1 MPARKGLLA
10 PQNTFLDTIA
20 TRFDGTHSNFVL
32 GNAQANGNPIVYC
45 SDGFV
50 DLTGYSRAQIMQ
62 KGCSCHFLYGPD
74 TKDEHKQQIE
84 KSLLSKMELK
94 LEVIFYKKEGAPFW
108 CLFDIVPI
116 KNEKRDVVLFLA
128 SHKDITHTKM
138 LEMNVNEEC
147 DSVFALTAA
156 LLGARFRAGSNAGML
171 GLGGLPGL
179 GGPANGDGGDA
190 EAGEGNN
197 LDVPA
202 GCNMG
207 RRRSRAVL
215 YQLSGHYK
223 PEKGGVKTKLKL
235 GNNFMHSTEAPF
247 PEYKTQSIKK
257 SRLILPHYGVFK
269 GIWDWV
275 ILVATF
281 YVALMVPYNAAFAKA
296 DRQTMVSDVIVEALF
311 IVDILLNFRTTF
323 VSRKGEVVSNSK
335 QIAIN
340 YFRGWFALD
349 LLAALPFDHLY
360 ASDLYDGEESHIHL
374 VKLTRLLRLARL
386 LQKIDRYSQ
395 HTAMILTLLMFS
407 FTLAAH
413 WLACIWYVIA
423 VKEYEWFP
431 ESNIGWLQL
440 LAERKN
446 ASVAILTTAETYST
460 ALYFTFTSLTS
471 VGFGNVSANTTAEK
485 VFTIIM
491 MLIGALMHAV
501 VFGNVTAIIQRM
513 YSRRSLY
520 ESKWRDLK
528 DFVALHNMPKELK
541 QRIEDYFQ
549 TSWSLSHGIDI
560 YETLREFPEELRG
573 DVSMHLHR
581 EILQLPIF
589 EAASQ
594 GCLKLLSLHIKTNFC
609 APGEYLIHKGDA
621 LNYIYYLCN
630 GSMEVIKDDMV
641 VAILGKGDLVGSDIN
656 VHLVA
661 TSNGQMTATTNSAG
675 QDVVV
680 RSSSDIKALTYCD
693 LKCIHMGGLVEVL
706 RLYPEY
712 QQQFAN
718 DIQHDLTFNLREGYE
733 NQESDIG
740 PTFPLPSISED
751 DENRE
756 DGDCAGEQDK
766 ENGNGGGA
774 GGAGAA
780 AGGPMSASPSP
791 HHSISRSPLLGM
803 SSPRHQR
810 LHQRGRSLITL
821 RETNKRQ
828 RPLNM
833 ANSLD
838 RGSFEEVEP
847 LAEEEGSGGG
857 KRPSLERLDSQVSTL
872 HQDVA
877 QLSVEVRNAISALQE
892 MTYSSSAAMN
902 SHGSLKFP
910 PARSIPNISGVAA
923 GQRLGLAAGCDVP
936 LMDGNLAMAASEAA
950 AMQRCL
956 SHPPEVWGRE
966 MQLQPSIA
974 TVTAPSSKAASPA
987 SVEATTKTSRSCQT
1001 DFYRIDFPTFE
1012 RFVLANP
1019 RLVLGLLGIEPAI
1032 KNEIEL
1038 LQQKQTLQISPL
1050 NTIDE
1055 CVSPLAVEPSLSSS
1069 KERLL
1074 GTQAPTAGR
1083 VYPPLDDENSND
1095 FRWTMKHSAS
1105 HQSCCKS
1112 TDALLSTEE
1121 QALVGQEQQ
1130 QLHEQQQQQL
1140 LQQQQQQQQ
1149 QPQRSKRSMRR
1160 SGSGGSNSSLSSSS
1174 SSSNCLV
1181 SQSTGNLTT
1190 TNASVHCSNSTHS
1203 VANTRRASW
1212 KLQHSRSGEYRRLSE
1227 ANAEYSPPAKLP
1239 LAMPMTVA
1247 AAVGY
1252 GQDDEEESVEL
1263 LGPRRGSRSSS
1274 VAMVD
1279 VGSGEP
1285 GNGNGIGIVTA
1296 TNVTTGN
1303 TTSNGKQQRSR
1314 VLLGVNQAQAQTMS
1328 FRFSAGD
1335 ADKLEKGLRGLPS
1348 TRSLRDP
1355 SVK

>member
-20 TRFDGTHSNFVL
+20 TRFDGT
-32 GNAQANGNPIVYC
+32 
-45 SDGFV
+45 
-50 DLTGYSRAQIMQ
+50 R
-62 KGCSCHFLYGPD
+62 CSCHFLYGPD
-74 TKDEHKQQIE
+74 TKEEHKQQIE
-84 KSLLSKMELK
+84 KSLLNKMELK
-94 LEVIFYKKEGAPFW
+94 LEVIFYKKEGSPFW
-108 CLFDIVPI
+108 CLFDLVPI

-179 GGPANGDGGDA
+179 GGPAGADGDA

-446 ASVAILTTAETYST
+446 ATVAILTTAETYST

-718 DIQHDLTFNLREGYE
+718 DIQHDLTYNLREGYE

-740 PTFPLPSISED
+740 PNFPLPSISED

-756 DGDCAGEQDK
+756 EGDNDNEQEKEDK
-766 ENGNGGGA
+766 PVSTG
-774 GGAGAA
+774 
-780 AGGPMSASPSP
+780 ASPL
-791 HHSISRSPLLGM
+791 HSITRSPLLGM
-803 SSPRHQR
+803 NSPRHQR
-810 LHQRGRSLITL
+810 LQQRGRSLITL
-821 RETNKRQ
+821 RETNKRA

-833 ANSLD
+833 ASSLD
-838 RGSFEEVEP
+838 RNSFEEVDST
-847 LAEEEGSGGG
+847 LEEDSAG

-877 QLSVEVRNAISALQE
+877 QLSAEVRNAISALQE
-892 MTYSSSAAMN
+892 MAYSSAALN
-902 SHGSLKFP
+902 LHGSMKFP

-923 GQRLGLAAGCDVP
+923 GRVGLGGETP
-936 LMDGNLAMAASEAA
+936 LLDNQLAMGAAEAA
-950 AMQRCL
+950 VMQRCS

-966 MQLQPSIA
+966 MQLPN
-974 TVTAPSSKAASPA
+974 VNTAPSSKAASPA
-987 SVEATTKTSRSCQT
+987 TVEPSSKTANRSCQT

-1019 RLVLGLLGIEPAI
+1019 RLVLGLLGIEPTI
-1032 KNEIEL
+1032 KNEMDL

-1055 CVSPLAVEPSLSSS
+1055 CVSPLAPEPGLSSS

-1074 GTQAPTAGR
+1074 QASASSAR
-1083 VYPPLDDENSND
+1083 IYPPLDDENSND

-1112 TDALLSTEE
+1112 TDALLTAELT
-1121 QALVGQEQQ
+1121 AAGQELPAEP
-1130 QLHEQQQQQL
+1130 QL
-1140 LQQQQQQQQ
+1140 
-1149 QPQRSKRSMRR
+1149 PPRSKRSMRR
-1160 SGSGGSNSSLSSSS
+1160 NGSGGSNSSLSSSS
-1174 SSSNCLV
+1174 SSSNCHV
-1181 SQSTGNLTT
+1181 SQSTGNLTSTTT
-1190 TNASVHCSNSTHS
+1190 TNAAVHCSNSSHS

-1212 KLQHSRSGEYRRLSE
+1212 KLQQSRSGEYRRLSE
-1227 ANAEYSPPAKLP
+1227 ANAEYSPPAKQP
-1239 LAMPMTVA
+1239 VPMPNYA
-1247 AAVGY
+1247 ANY
-1252 GQDDEEESVEL
+1252 EEESVEL
-1263 LGPRRGSRSSS
+1263 LGPRRGSSTD
-1274 VAMVD
+1274 A
-1279 VGSGEP
+1279 
-1285 GNGNGIGIVTA
+1285 A
-1296 TNVTTGN
+1296 
-1303 TTSNGKQQRSR
+1303 KQTRSR
-1314 VLLGVNQAQAQTMS
+1314 ILLGVNSGSGSAQNMS

-1355 SVK
+1355 SAK

>member
-74 TKDEHKQQIE
+74 TKEEHKQQIE
-84 KSLLSKMELK
+84 KSLSSKMELK

-179 GGPANGDGGDA
+179 GGPASSDGDA

-431 ESNIGWLQL
+431 ESNIVFFTGWLQL

-718 DIQHDLTFNLREGYE
+718 DIQHDLTCNLREGYE
-733 NQESDIG
+733 NQDSDIG
-740 PTFPLPSISED
+740 PSFPLPSISED

-756 DGDCAGEQDK
+756 EAEEARKGEK
-766 ENGNGGGA
+766 ENGGA
-774 GGAGAA
+774 APPAGA
-780 AGGPMSASPSP
+780 SPLHNLSNSP
-791 HHSISRSPLLGM
+791 LHATRSPLLG
-803 SSPRHQR
+803 SLGSPRNQR

-821 RETNKRQ
+821 RETNKRH
-828 RPLNM
+828 RTLN
-833 ANSLD
+833 AACSLD
-838 RGSFEEVEP
+838 RGSFEEADP
-847 LAEEEGSGGG
+847 LEEEQQSAG

-877 QLSVEVRNAISALQE
+877 QLSAEVRNAISALQE
-892 MTYSSSAAMN
+892 MTFTSNAMT
-902 SHGSLKFP
+902 SHSSLKFP

-923 GQRLGLAAGCDVP
+923 TRSGDAVDHGLMGGVLGAAE
-936 LMDGNLAMAASEAA
+936 MA
-950 AMQRCL
+950 AMQRSS
-956 SHPPEVWGRE
+956 SHPPEVWGRDV
-966 MQLQPSIA
+966 QLPTSN
-974 TVTAPSSKAASPA
+974 TGSSKAPSP
-987 SVEATTKTSRSCQT
+987 VEPKKIMTSRSSQT

-1032 KNEIEL
+1032 KNEMDL

-1055 CVSPLAVEPSLSSS
+1055 CVSPADPNLASS
-1069 KERLL
+1069 KERLI
-1074 GTQAPTAGR
+1074 TTSAVPTPGR
-1083 VYPPLDDENSND
+1083 IYPPLDDENSND

-1105 HQSCCKS
+1105 HHSCCKS
-1112 TDALLSTEE
+1112 TDALLSPEE
-1121 QALVGQEQQ
+1121 QPQVSLLPAQEGTPPPT
-1130 QLHEQQQQQL
+1130 
-1140 LQQQQQQQQ
+1140 
-1149 QPQRSKRSMRR
+1149 QPVQEVRSSTKRNLRKST
-1160 SGSGGSNSSLSSSS
+1160 SGSNSSLSSTS
-1174 SSSNCLV
+1174 SSSNSCLV

-1190 TNASVHCSNSTHS
+1190 TNASVHCSNSSQS
-1203 VANTRRASW
+1203 VASVATTRRASW

-1227 ANAEYSPPAKLP
+1227 ATAEYSPPAKTPLP
-1239 LAMPMTVA
+1239 VA
-1247 AAVGY
+1247 GVSY
-1252 GQDDEEESVEL
+1252 DEEESVEL
-1263 LGPRRGSRSSS
+1263 LGPRRNSR
-1274 VAMVD
+1274 
-1279 VGSGEP
+1279 P
-1285 GNGNGIGIVTA
+1285 I
-1296 TNVTTGN
+1296 
-1303 TTSNGKQQRSR
+1303 
-1314 VLLGVNQAQAQTMS
+1314 LLGVNQNQGQGQAMN

-1355 SVK
+1355 SGK

>member
-1 MPARKGLLA
+1 MEPRRRAHNAMALPRPKPRFKRRTGPTIPMPARKGLLA

-74 TKDEHKQQIE
+74 TKEEHKQQIE
-84 KSLLSKMELK
+84 KSLSNKMELK

-179 GGPANGDGGDA
+179 GGPASSDGDA

-718 DIQHDLTFNLREGYE
+718 DIQHDLTCNLREGYE
-733 NQESDIG
+733 NQDSDIG
-740 PTFPLPSISED
+740 PSFPLPSISED

-756 DGDCAGEQDK
+756 EAEEAGKGEK
-766 ENGNGGGA
+766 ENGGPA
-774 GGAGAA
+774 PPAGA
-780 AGGPMSASPSP
+780 SPLHNLSNSP
-791 HHSISRSPLLGM
+791 LHATRSPLLG
-803 SSPRHQR
+803 SLGSPRNQR

-821 RETNKRQ
+821 RETNKRH
-828 RPLNM
+828 RTLN
-833 ANSLD
+833 AACSLD
-838 RGSFEEVEP
+838 RGSFEEADP
-847 LAEEEGSGGG
+847 LEEEQQSAG

-877 QLSVEVRNAISALQE
+877 QLSAEVRNAISALQE
-892 MTYSSSAAMN
+892 MTFTSNAMT
-902 SHGSLKFP
+902 SHSSLKFP

-923 GQRLGLAAGCDVP
+923 TRSGDAVDHGLMGGVLGAAE
-936 LMDGNLAMAASEAA
+936 MA
-950 AMQRCL
+950 AMQRSS
-956 SHPPEVWGRE
+956 SHPPEVWGRDV
-966 MQLQPSIA
+966 QLPTSN
-974 TVTAPSSKAASPA
+974 TGSSKAPSP
-987 SVEATTKTSRSCQT
+987 VEPKKIMTSRSSQT

-1032 KNEIEL
+1032 KNEMDL

-1055 CVSPLAVEPSLSSS
+1055 CVSPADPNLASS
-1069 KERLL
+1069 KERLI
-1074 GTQAPTAGR
+1074 TSSAVPTPGR
-1083 VYPPLDDENSND
+1083 IYPPLDDENSND

-1105 HQSCCKS
+1105 HHSCCKS
-1112 TDALLSTEE
+1112 TDALLSPEE
-1121 QALVGQEQQ
+1121 QPQVSLLPAQEGTPPPS
-1130 QLHEQQQQQL
+1130 
-1140 LQQQQQQQQ
+1140 
-1149 QPQRSKRSMRR
+1149 QPVQEVRSTSKRSIRK
-1160 SGSGGSNSSLSSSS
+1160 STSGSNSSLSSTS
-1174 SSSNCLV
+1174 SSSNSCLV

-1190 TNASVHCSNSTHS
+1190 TNASVHCSNSSQS
-1203 VANTRRASW
+1203 VASVATTRRASW

-1227 ANAEYSPPAKLP
+1227 ATAEYSPPAKTPLP
-1239 LAMPMTVA
+1239 VA
-1247 AAVGY
+1247 GVSY
-1252 GQDDEEESVEL
+1252 DEEESVEL
-1263 LGPRRGSRSSS
+1263 LGPRRNSR
-1274 VAMVD
+1274 
-1279 VGSGEP
+1279 P
-1285 GNGNGIGIVTA
+1285 I
-1296 TNVTTGN
+1296 
-1303 TTSNGKQQRSR
+1303 
-1314 VLLGVNQAQAQTMS
+1314 LLGVNQNQGQGQAMN

-1355 SVK
+1355 SGK

>member
-1 MPARKGLLA
+1 MEPRRRAHNAMALPRPKPRFKRRTGPTIPMPARKGLLA

-74 TKDEHKQQIE
+74 TKEEHKQQIE
-84 KSLLSKMELK
+84 KSLSSKMELK

-147 DSVFALTAA
+147 DSAA

-179 GGPANGDGGDA
+179 GGPASSDGDA

-431 ESNIGWLQL
+431 ESNIVFFTGWLQL

-718 DIQHDLTFNLREGYE
+718 DIQHDLTCNLREGYE
-733 NQESDIG
+733 NQDSDIG
-740 PTFPLPSISED
+740 PSFPLPSISED

-756 DGDCAGEQDK
+756 EAEEARKGEK
-766 ENGNGGGA
+766 ENGGA
-774 GGAGAA
+774 APPAGA
-780 AGGPMSASPSP
+780 SPLHNLSNSP
-791 HHSISRSPLLGM
+791 LHATRSPLLG
-803 SSPRHQR
+803 SLGSPRNQR

-821 RETNKRQ
+821 RETNKRH
-828 RPLNM
+828 RTLN
-833 ANSLD
+833 AACSLD
-838 RGSFEEVEP
+838 RGSFEEADP
-847 LAEEEGSGGG
+847 LEEEQQSAG

-877 QLSVEVRNAISALQE
+877 QLSAEVRNAISALQE
-892 MTYSSSAAMN
+892 MTFTSNAMT
-902 SHGSLKFP
+902 SHSSLKFP

-923 GQRLGLAAGCDVP
+923 TRSGDAVDHGLMGGVLGAAE
-936 LMDGNLAMAASEAA
+936 MA
-950 AMQRCL
+950 AMQRSS
-956 SHPPEVWGRE
+956 SHPPEVWGRDV
-966 MQLQPSIA
+966 QLPTSN
-974 TVTAPSSKAASPA
+974 TGSSKAPSP
-987 SVEATTKTSRSCQT
+987 VEPKKIMTSRSSQT

-1032 KNEIEL
+1032 KNEMDL

-1055 CVSPLAVEPSLSSS
+1055 CVSPADPNLASS
-1069 KERLL
+1069 KERLI
-1074 GTQAPTAGR
+1074 TTSAVPTPGR
-1083 VYPPLDDENSND
+1083 IYPPLDDENSND

-1105 HQSCCKS
+1105 HHSCCKS
-1112 TDALLSTEE
+1112 TDALLSPEE
-1121 QALVGQEQQ
+1121 QPQVSLLPAQEGTPPPT
-1130 QLHEQQQQQL
+1130 
-1140 LQQQQQQQQ
+1140 
-1149 QPQRSKRSMRR
+1149 QPVQEVRSSTKRNLRKST
-1160 SGSGGSNSSLSSSS
+1160 SGSNSSLSSTS
-1174 SSSNCLV
+1174 SSSNSCLV

-1190 TNASVHCSNSTHS
+1190 TNASVHCSNSSQS
-1203 VANTRRASW
+1203 VASVATTRRASW

-1227 ANAEYSPPAKLP
+1227 ATAEYSPPAKTPLP
-1239 LAMPMTVA
+1239 VA
-1247 AAVGY
+1247 GVSY
-1252 GQDDEEESVEL
+1252 DEEESVEL
-1263 LGPRRGSRSSS
+1263 LGPRRNSR
-1274 VAMVD
+1274 
-1279 VGSGEP
+1279 P
-1285 GNGNGIGIVTA
+1285 I
-1296 TNVTTGN
+1296 
-1303 TTSNGKQQRSR
+1303 
-1314 VLLGVNQAQAQTMS
+1314 LLGVNQNQGQGQAMN

-1355 SVK
+1355 SGK

>member
-1 MPARKGLLA
+1 
-10 PQNTFLDTIA
+10 
-20 TRFDGTHSNFVL
+20 
-32 GNAQANGNPIVYC
+32 
-45 SDGFV
+45 
-50 DLTGYSRAQIMQ
+50 
-62 KGCSCHFLYGPD
+62 
-74 TKDEHKQQIE
+74 
-84 KSLLSKMELK
+84 
-94 LEVIFYKKEGAPFW
+94 
-108 CLFDIVPI
+108 
-116 KNEKRDVVLFLA
+116 
-128 SHKDITHTKM
+128 
-138 LEMNVNEEC
+138 
-147 DSVFALTAA
+147 
-156 LLGARFRAGSNAGML
+156 ML

-179 GGPANGDGGDA
+179 GGPADSDGDV

-235 GNNFMHSTEAPF
+235 GNNFMHSSEAPF

-269 GIWDWV
+269 GFWDWV
-275 ILVATF
+275 ILLATF
-281 YVALMVPYNAAFAKA
+281 YVALMVPYNAAFAKT

-431 ESNIGWLQL
+431 ESNVVFFTGWLQL

-446 ASVAILTTAETYST
+446 ATVAILTTAETYST

-471 VGFGNVSANTTAEK
+471 VGFGNVSANTTCEK

-718 DIQHDLTFNLREGYE
+718 DIQHDLTYNLREGYE
-733 NQESDIG
+733 NQDSDIG
-740 PTFPLPSISED
+740 PSFPLPSISED

-756 DGDCAGEQDK
+756 EGEVGPADK
-766 ENGNGGGA
+766 ENDAGPGGGA
-774 GGAGAA
+774 GGAT
-780 AGGPMSASPSP
+780 PSPLHSVSTASPL
-791 HHSISRSPLLGM
+791 HATRSPLLGM
-803 SSPRHQR
+803 SSPRNQR

-828 RPLNM
+828 RNLN
-833 ANSLD
+833 AACSLD
-838 RGSFEEVEP
+838 RGSFEEPDTEG
-847 LAEEEGSGGG
+847 EESGVA

-877 QLSVEVRNAISALQE
+877 QLSVEVRNAITALQE
-892 MTYSSSAAMN
+892 MAFTSTAMN
-902 SHGSLKFP
+902 SHSSLKFP
-910 PARSIPNISGVAA
+910 PARSIPNISA
-923 GQRLGLAAGCDVP
+923 GAGNRSGLGLNDPAGLDLKGGHLSNGAPEVAP
-936 LMDGNLAMAASEAA
+936 IYRSS
-950 AMQRCL
+950 
-956 SHPPEVWGRE
+956 SHPPEVWGRDV
-966 MQLQPSIA
+966 QLPGSNA
-974 TVTAPSSKAASPA
+974 ASSKSEKASPETPA
-987 SVEATTKTSRSCQT
+987 AAGEHNRTTANRSSQT

-1032 KNEIEL
+1032 KTEMEL

-1055 CVSPLAVEPSLSSS
+1055 CISPADPTLGSS

-1074 GTQAPTAGR
+1074 GPTGGSSTGR
-1083 VYPPLDDENSND
+1083 IYPPLDDENSND

-1105 HQSCCKS
+1105 HHSCCKS
-1112 TDALLSTEE
+1112 TDSLLTPEE
-1121 QALVGQEQQ
+1121 QMAA
-1130 QLHEQQQQQL
+1130 
-1140 LQQQQQQQQ
+1140 Q
-1149 QPQRSKRSMRR
+1149 QPPVEGPPLSQERSKRVRR
-1160 SGSGGSNSSLSSSS
+1160 SASGSNSSISSSS
-1174 SSSNCLV
+1174 SSSNSCVV

-1190 TNASVHCSNSTHS
+1190 SASVHCSSSSQS
-1203 VANTRRASW
+1203 VASVATTRRASW

-1227 ANAEYSPPAKLP
+1227 ATAEYSPPAKTP
-1239 LAMPMTVA
+1239 NPIPIPVSA
-1247 AAVGY
+1247 AAAAIAGY
-1252 GQDDEEESVEL
+1252 GRDEEESVEL
-1263 LGPRRGSRSSS
+1263 LGPRRGSR
-1274 VAMVD
+1274 
-1279 VGSGEP
+1279 P
-1285 GNGNGIGIVTA
+1285 I
-1296 TNVTTGN
+1296 
-1303 TTSNGKQQRSR
+1303 
-1314 VLLGVNQAQAQTMS
+1314 LLGVSQGQGQGQAVN

-1348 TRSLRDP
+1348 TRSLRD
-1355 SVK
+1355 SSGK

>member
-1 MPARKGLLA
+1 MEPRRRAHNAMALPRPKPRFKRRTGPTIPMPARKGLLA

-74 TKDEHKQQIE
+74 TKEEHKQQIE
-84 KSLLSKMELK
+84 KSLSSKMELK

-147 DSVFALTAA
+147 DSAA

-179 GGPANGDGGDA
+179 GGPASSDGDT

-431 ESNIGWLQL
+431 ESNIVFFTGWLQL

-718 DIQHDLTFNLREGYE
+718 DIQHDLTCNLREGYE
-733 NQESDIG
+733 NQDSDIG
-740 PTFPLPSISED
+740 PSFPLPSISED

-756 DGDCAGEQDK
+756 EAEEAGKGEK
-766 ENGNGGGA
+766 ENGGTA
-774 GGAGAA
+774 PPAGA
-780 AGGPMSASPSP
+780 SPLHNLSNSP
-791 HHSISRSPLLGM
+791 LHATRSPLLG
-803 SSPRHQR
+803 SLGSPRNQR

-821 RETNKRQ
+821 RETNKRH
-828 RPLNM
+828 RTLN
-833 ANSLD
+833 AACSLD
-838 RGSFEEVEP
+838 RGSFEEADP
-847 LAEEEGSGGG
+847 LEEEQQSAG

-877 QLSVEVRNAISALQE
+877 QLSAEVRNAISALQE
-892 MTYSSSAAMN
+892 MTFTSNAMT
-902 SHGSLKFP
+902 SHSSLKFP

-923 GQRLGLAAGCDVP
+923 TRSGDAVDHGLMGGVLGTAE
-936 LMDGNLAMAASEAA
+936 MA
-950 AMQRCL
+950 AMQRSS
-956 SHPPEVWGRE
+956 SHPPEVWGRDV
-966 MQLQPSIA
+966 QLPTSN
-974 TVTAPSSKAASPA
+974 TGSSKAPSP
-987 SVEATTKTSRSCQT
+987 VEPKKIMTSRSSQT

-1032 KNEIEL
+1032 KNEMDL

-1055 CVSPLAVEPSLSSS
+1055 CVSPADPNLASS
-1069 KERLL
+1069 KERLI
-1074 GTQAPTAGR
+1074 TSSAVPTPGR
-1083 VYPPLDDENSND
+1083 IYPPLDDENSND

-1105 HQSCCKS
+1105 HHSCCKS
-1112 TDALLSTEE
+1112 TDALLSPEE
-1121 QALVGQEQQ
+1121 QPQVSLLPAQEGTPPPS
-1130 QLHEQQQQQL
+1130 
-1140 LQQQQQQQQ
+1140 
-1149 QPQRSKRSMRR
+1149 QPVQEVRSSSKRSIRK
-1160 SGSGGSNSSLSSSS
+1160 STSGSNSSLSNTS
-1174 SSSNCLV
+1174 SSSNSCLV

-1190 TNASVHCSNSTHS
+1190 TNASVHCSNSSQS
-1203 VANTRRASW
+1203 VASVATTRRASW

-1227 ANAEYSPPAKLP
+1227 ATAEYSPPAKTPLP
-1239 LAMPMTVA
+1239 VA
-1247 AAVGY
+1247 GVSY
-1252 GQDDEEESVEL
+1252 DEEESVEL
-1263 LGPRRGSRSSS
+1263 LGPRRNSR
-1274 VAMVD
+1274 
-1279 VGSGEP
+1279 P
-1285 GNGNGIGIVTA
+1285 I
-1296 TNVTTGN
+1296 
-1303 TTSNGKQQRSR
+1303 
-1314 VLLGVNQAQAQTMS
+1314 LLGVNQNQGQGQAMN

-1355 SVK
+1355 SGK

>member
-84 KSLLSKMELK
+84 KSLLNKMELK

-147 DSVFALTAA
+147 DSAA

-171 GLGGLPGL
+171 GLGSLPGL
-179 GGPANGDGGDA
+179 GGPPSGDGGDA

-235 GNNFMHSTEAPF
+235 GNNFMHATEAPF

-269 GIWDWV
+269 GIWDWI
-275 ILVATF
+275 ILIATF

-431 ESNIGWLQL
+431 DSNIVLFTGWLQL

-446 ASVAILTTAETYST
+446 ATVAILTTAETYST

-756 DGDCAGEQDK
+756 DGECSGEADK
-766 ENGNGGGA
+766 ENGTGGGGGA
-774 GGAGAA
+774 GGAG
-780 AGGPMSASPSP
+780 GPLSASPSP
-791 HHSISRSPLLGM
+791 HHSITRSPLLGM
-803 SSPRHQR
+803 NSPRHQR

-833 ANSLD
+833 ASSLD
-838 RGSFEEVEP
+838 RGSFEEAEP
-847 LAEEEGSGGG
+847 LAEEEAGG

-892 MTYSSSAAMN
+892 MTFSSAAMN

-923 GQRLGLAAGCDVP
+923 GRAGLGLGLGLGLAADEIP
-936 LMDGNLAMAASEAA
+936 LMGGNLAMGATEASS
-950 AMQRCL
+950 MQRSS

-966 MQLQPSIA
+966 MQLPAPVI
-974 TVTAPSSKAASPA
+974 TAPSSKAATP
-987 SVEATTKTSRSCQT
+987 EATTKTSRSCQT

-1032 KNEIEL
+1032 KTEIEL

-1055 CVSPLAVEPSLSSS
+1055 CVSPLAMEPTLSSS

-1074 GTQAPTAGR
+1074 GPQQTEMSGR

-1095 FRWTMKHSAS
+1095 FRWTTKHSVS

-1112 TDALLSTEE
+1112 SEAAPL
-1121 QALVGQEQQ
+1121 GQEM
-1130 QLHEQQQQQL
+1130 LHEQ

-1149 QPQRSKRSMRR
+1149 QQQRSKRSVRR
-1160 SGSGGSNSSLSSSS
+1160 SGSGGSGGSNSSLSSSS

-1190 TNASVHCSNSTHS
+1190 TNVSVHCSNSTHS

-1239 LAMPMTVA
+1239 LPQTVA
-1247 AAVGY
+1247 AASSY
-1252 GQDDEEESVEL
+1252 AEDESVEL
-1263 LGPRRGSRSSS
+1263 LGSRRGS
-1274 VAMVD
+1274 
-1279 VGSGEP
+1279 
-1285 GNGNGIGIVTA
+1285 
-1296 TNVTTGN
+1296 
-1303 TTSNGKQQRSR
+1303 RSR
-1314 VLLGVNQAQAQTMS
+1314 VLLGVNQAHGPGPGPGPGPGQTMS

-1348 TRSLRDP
+1348 TRSLRD
-1355 SVK
+1355 SSLK

>member
-74 TKDEHKQQIE
+74 TKEEHKQQIE
-84 KSLLSKMELK
+84 KSLSNKMELK

-147 DSVFALTAA
+147 DSAA

-179 GGPANGDGGDA
+179 GGPAASDGDA

-296 DRQTMVSDVIVEALF
+296 DRQTKVSDVIVEALF

-340 YFRGWFALD
+340 YLRGWFALD

-431 ESNIGWLQL
+431 ESNIVFFTGWLQL

-718 DIQHDLTFNLREGYE
+718 DIQHDLTCNLREGYE
-733 NQESDIG
+733 NQDSDIG
-740 PTFPLPSISED
+740 PSFPLPSISED

-756 DGDCAGEQDK
+756 EAEESGKGEK
-766 ENGNGGGA
+766 ENG
-774 GGAGAA
+774 
-780 AGGPMSASPSP
+780 GGPPSGASPLHNLSNSP
-791 HHSISRSPLLGM
+791 LHAARSPLLGM
-803 SSPRHQR
+803 GSPRNQR

-821 RETNKRQ
+821 RETNKRH
-828 RPLNM
+828 RTLN
-833 ANSLD
+833 AACSLD
-838 RGSFEEVEP
+838 RGSFEEPEP
-847 LAEEEGSGGG
+847 LEEEQLSGG

-877 QLSVEVRNAISALQE
+877 QLSAEVRNAISALQE
-892 MTYSSSAAMN
+892 MTFTSNAMA
-902 SHGSLKFP
+902 SHSSLKFP

-923 GQRLGLAAGCDVP
+923 TRSGVAVEHGLMGGVLAAAE
-936 LMDGNLAMAASEAA
+936 LAAI
-950 AMQRCL
+950 QRSS
-956 SHPPEVWGRE
+956 SHPPEVWGRDV
-966 MQLQPSIA
+966 QLPTSN
-974 TVTAPSSKAASPA
+974 TASSKAPSP
-987 SVEATTKTSRSCQT
+987 VEPKKCMTSRSSQT

-1032 KNEIEL
+1032 KNEMDL

-1055 CVSPLAVEPSLSSS
+1055 CVSPSDPNLASS
-1069 KERLL
+1069 KEKLIPSS
-1074 GTQAPTAGR
+1074 AVPTPGR
-1083 VYPPLDDENSND
+1083 IYPPLDDENSND

-1105 HQSCCKS
+1105 HHSCCKS
-1112 TDALLSTEE
+1112 TDALLSPEE
-1121 QALVGQEQQ
+1121 QPQVSILPVEATPGPPVQEV
-1130 QLHEQQQQQL
+1130 
-1140 LQQQQQQQQ
+1140 
-1149 QPQRSKRSMRR
+1149 RSTKKSIRKST
-1160 SGSGGSNSSLSSSS
+1160 SGSNSSLSSSS
-1174 SSSNCLV
+1174 SSSNSCLV

-1190 TNASVHCSNSTHS
+1190 TNASVHCSNSSQS
-1203 VANTRRASW
+1203 VASVATTRRASW

-1227 ANAEYSPPAKLP
+1227 ATAEYSPPAKTPLP
-1239 LAMPMTVA
+1239 VA
-1247 AAVGY
+1247 GVSY
-1252 GQDDEEESVEL
+1252 GGDEEESVEL
-1263 LGPRRGSRSSS
+1263 LGPRRNSR
-1274 VAMVD
+1274 
-1279 VGSGEP
+1279 P
-1285 GNGNGIGIVTA
+1285 I
-1296 TNVTTGN
+1296 
-1303 TTSNGKQQRSR
+1303 
-1314 VLLGVNQAQAQTMS
+1314 LLGVSQNQGQGQAMN

-1355 SVK
+1355 SSK

>member
-74 TKDEHKQQIE
+74 TKEEHKQQIE
-84 KSLLSKMELK
+84 KSLSNKMELK

-179 GGPANGDGGDA
+179 GGPAASDGDA

-296 DRQTMVSDVIVEALF
+296 DRQTKVSDVIVEALF

-340 YFRGWFALD
+340 YLRGWFALD

-718 DIQHDLTFNLREGYE
+718 DIQHDLTCNLREGYE
-733 NQESDIG
+733 NQDSDIG
-740 PTFPLPSISED
+740 PSFPLPSISED

-756 DGDCAGEQDK
+756 EAEESGKGEK
-766 ENGNGGGA
+766 ENG
-774 GGAGAA
+774 
-780 AGGPMSASPSP
+780 GGPPSGASPLHNLSNSP
-791 HHSISRSPLLGM
+791 LHAARSPLLGM
-803 SSPRHQR
+803 GSPRNQR

-821 RETNKRQ
+821 RETNKRH
-828 RPLNM
+828 RTLN
-833 ANSLD
+833 AACSLD
-838 RGSFEEVEP
+838 RGSFEEPEP
-847 LAEEEGSGGG
+847 LEEEQLSGG

-877 QLSVEVRNAISALQE
+877 QLSAEVRNAISALQE
-892 MTYSSSAAMN
+892 MTFTSNAMA
-902 SHGSLKFP
+902 SHSSLKFP

-923 GQRLGLAAGCDVP
+923 TRSGVAVEHGLMGGVLAAAE
-936 LMDGNLAMAASEAA
+936 LAAI
-950 AMQRCL
+950 QRSS
-956 SHPPEVWGRE
+956 SHPPEVWGRDV
-966 MQLQPSIA
+966 QLPTSN
-974 TVTAPSSKAASPA
+974 TASSKAPSP
-987 SVEATTKTSRSCQT
+987 VEPKKCMTSRSSQT

-1032 KNEIEL
+1032 KNEMDL

-1055 CVSPLAVEPSLSSS
+1055 CVSPSDPNLASS
-1069 KERLL
+1069 KEKLIPSS
-1074 GTQAPTAGR
+1074 AVPTPGR
-1083 VYPPLDDENSND
+1083 IYPPLDDENSND

-1105 HQSCCKS
+1105 HHSCCKS
-1112 TDALLSTEE
+1112 TDALLSPEE
-1121 QALVGQEQQ
+1121 QPQVSILPVEATPGPPVQEV
-1130 QLHEQQQQQL
+1130 
-1140 LQQQQQQQQ
+1140 
-1149 QPQRSKRSMRR
+1149 RSTKKSIRKST
-1160 SGSGGSNSSLSSSS
+1160 SGSNSSLSSSS
-1174 SSSNCLV
+1174 SSSNSCLV

-1190 TNASVHCSNSTHS
+1190 TNASVHCSNSSQS
-1203 VANTRRASW
+1203 VASVATTRRASW

-1227 ANAEYSPPAKLP
+1227 ATAEYSPPAKTPLP
-1239 LAMPMTVA
+1239 VA
-1247 AAVGY
+1247 GVSY
-1252 GQDDEEESVEL
+1252 GGDEEESVEL
-1263 LGPRRGSRSSS
+1263 LGPRRNSR
-1274 VAMVD
+1274 
-1279 VGSGEP
+1279 P
-1285 GNGNGIGIVTA
+1285 I
-1296 TNVTTGN
+1296 
-1303 TTSNGKQQRSR
+1303 
-1314 VLLGVNQAQAQTMS
+1314 LLGVSQNQGQGQAMN

-1355 SVK
+1355 SSK

>member
-74 TKDEHKQQIE
+74 TKEEHKQQIE
-84 KSLLSKMELK
+84 KSLSNKMELK

-156 LLGARFRAGSNAGML
+156 LLGARSRAGSNAGML

-179 GGPANGDGGDA
+179 GGPAASDGDA

-296 DRQTMVSDVIVEALF
+296 DRQTKVSDVIVEALF

-340 YFRGWFALD
+340 YLRGWFALD

-431 ESNIGWLQL
+431 ESNIVFFTGWLQL

-718 DIQHDLTFNLREGYE
+718 DIQHDLTCNLREGYE
-733 NQESDIG
+733 NQDSDIG
-740 PTFPLPSISED
+740 PSFPLPSISED

-756 DGDCAGEQDK
+756 EAEEGGKGEK
-766 ENGNGGGA
+766 ENG
-774 GGAGAA
+774 
-780 AGGPMSASPSP
+780 GGPPSGASPLHNLSNSP
-791 HHSISRSPLLGM
+791 LHPARSPLLGM
-803 SSPRHQR
+803 GSPRNQR

-821 RETNKRQ
+821 RETNKRH
-828 RPLNM
+828 RTLN
-833 ANSLD
+833 AACSLD
-838 RGSFEEVEP
+838 RGSFEEPEP
-847 LAEEEGSGGG
+847 PEEEQQSGG

-877 QLSVEVRNAISALQE
+877 QLSAEVRNAISALQE
-892 MTYSSSAAMN
+892 MTFTSNAMA
-902 SHGSLKFP
+902 SHSSLKFP

-923 GQRLGLAAGCDVP
+923 TRSGVAVEHGLMGGVLAAAE
-936 LMDGNLAMAASEAA
+936 LA
-950 AMQRCL
+950 AMQRSS
-956 SHPPEVWGRE
+956 SHPPEVWGRDV
-966 MQLQPSIA
+966 QLPTSN
-974 TVTAPSSKAASPA
+974 TASSKTPSP
-987 SVEATTKTSRSCQT
+987 VEPKKSTTSRSSQT

-1032 KNEIEL
+1032 KNEMDL

-1055 CVSPLAVEPSLSSS
+1055 CVTPSDPNLASS
-1069 KERLL
+1069 KEKLI
-1074 GTQAPTAGR
+1074 TTSTVQTPGR
-1083 VYPPLDDENSND
+1083 IYPPLDDENSND

-1105 HQSCCKS
+1105 HHSCCKS
-1112 TDALLSTEE
+1112 TDALLSPED
-1121 QALVGQEQQ
+1121 
-1130 QLHEQQQQQL
+1130 
-1140 LQQQQQQQQ
+1140 
-1149 QPQRSKRSMRR
+1149 QPQVSILPVEATPAPPVQEMRSTKRSIRK
-1160 SGSGGSNSSLSSSS
+1160 STSGSNSSLSSSS
-1174 SSSNCLV
+1174 SSSNSCLV

-1190 TNASVHCSNSTHS
+1190 TNASVHCSNSCQS
-1203 VANTRRASW
+1203 VASVATTRRASW

-1227 ANAEYSPPAKLP
+1227 ATAEYSPPAKTPLP
-1239 LAMPMTVA
+1239 VA
-1247 AAVGY
+1247 GVSY
-1252 GQDDEEESVEL
+1252 GGDEEESVEL
-1263 LGPRRGSRSSS
+1263 LGPRRNSR
-1274 VAMVD
+1274 
-1279 VGSGEP
+1279 P
-1285 GNGNGIGIVTA
+1285 I
-1296 TNVTTGN
+1296 
-1303 TTSNGKQQRSR
+1303 
-1314 VLLGVNQAQAQTMS
+1314 LLGVSQNQGQGQAMN

-1355 SVK
+1355 SSK

>member
-179 GGPANGDGGDA
+179 GGPASGDGGDA
-190 EAGEGNN
+190 EGGEGNN

-756 DGDCAGEQDK
+756 DGECAGEQDK
-766 ENGNGGGA
+766 ENGTGGGA
-774 GGAGAA
+774 GGAGVA
-780 AGGPMSASPSP
+780 ASPSP

-810 LHQRGRSLITL
+810 LQQRGRSLITL

-847 LAEEEGSGGG
+847 LTEEEGG

-892 MTYSSSAAMN
+892 MTYTSSAAMN

-923 GQRLGLAAGCDVP
+923 GRTGLGLGLAAGCDVP

-966 MQLQPSIA
+966 MQLPP
-974 TVTAPSSKAASPA
+974 TTAPPSKAASPA
-987 SVEATTKTSRSCQT
+987 SASVEAATKTQSRSCQT

-1055 CVSPLAVEPSLSSS
+1055 CVSPLTVEPSLSSS

-1074 GTQAPTAGR
+1074 GTQAPMAGR

-1112 TDALLSTEE
+1112 TDALLSSDE
-1121 QALVGQEQQ
+1121 QPIVGQEQQ
-1130 QLHEQQQQQL
+1130 QQL
-1140 LQQQQQQQQ
+1140 PEQQQQQQ
-1149 QPQRSKRSMRR
+1149 QPQLPQRSKRSVRR

-1239 LAMPMTVA
+1239 MAMAMPMAVA
-1247 AAVGY
+1247 AASY

-1274 VAMVD
+1274 
-1279 VGSGEP
+1279 
-1285 GNGNGIGIVTA
+1285 
-1296 TNVTTGN
+1296 
-1303 TTSNGKQQRSR
+1303 RSR

>member
-74 TKDEHKQQIE
+74 TKEEHKQQIE
-84 KSLLSKMELK
+84 KSLSNKMELK

-147 DSVFALTAA
+147 DSAA

-179 GGPANGDGGDA
+179 GGPPPGDGSDA
-190 EAGEGNN
+190 DIGEGNN

-407 FTLAAH
+407 FTVAAH

-718 DIQHDLTFNLREGYE
+718 DIQHDLTCNLREGYE
-733 NQESDIG
+733 NQDSDIG
-740 PTFPLPSISED
+740 PSFPLPSISED

-756 DGDCAGEQDK
+756 EAEAAEQDK
-766 ENGNGGGA
+766 DHNGV
-774 GGAGAA
+774 GAGAG
-780 AGGPMSASPSP
+780 AGPGIAGVNPLSASPSP
-791 HHSISRSPLLGM
+791 QHHSITRSPLLGM
-803 SSPRHQR
+803 NSPRHQR
-810 LHQRGRSLITL
+810 LHQRGSSLITL
-821 RETNKRQ
+821 RDRNKRQ

-833 ANSLD
+833 ASSLD
-838 RGSFEEVEP
+838 RNSFEEVDSSV
-847 LAEEEGSGGG
+847 EEEAGG

-892 MTYSSSAAMN
+892 MTFSSGAMN

-923 GQRLGLAAGCDVP
+923 ARAGLGLGSGDTQLMGGIISLGGGGAEASAG
-936 LMDGNLAMAASEAA
+936 
-950 AMQRCL
+950 MQRSS

-966 MQLQPSIA
+966 MQLPARGSA
-974 TVTAPSSKAASPA
+974 CSSKAASPA
-987 SVEATTKTSRSCQT
+987 SVEAPTKTSRSSQT

-1032 KNEIEL
+1032 KSEIEL

-1055 CVSPLAVEPSLSSS
+1055 CASPLTTEANLNSS

-1074 GTQAPTAGR
+1074 GNQTPAAGR

-1105 HQSCCKS
+1105 HQSCCRS
-1112 TDALLSTEE
+1112 TDALLTPEE
-1121 QALVGQEQQ
+1121 QPSAPQEQPLEQQVQ
-1130 QLHEQQQQQL
+1130 QLQQ
-1140 LQQQQQQQQ
+1140 LQQQQQQHQQ
-1149 QPQRSKRSMRR
+1149 QRIKRSIRR

-1174 SSSNCLV
+1174 SSSNNCLV
-1181 SQSTGNLTT
+1181 SQSTGNLNATTANT
-1190 TNASVHCSNSTHS
+1190 TNASVHCSNSSHS
-1203 VANTRRASW
+1203 VANARRASW

-1227 ANAEYSPPAKLP
+1227 ANAQYSPPAKVPLP
-1239 LAMPMTVA
+1239 VPVPVPVA
-1247 AAVGY
+1247 TAADNY
-1252 GQDDEEESVEL
+1252 GQDEEEIVEL
-1263 LGPRRGSRSSS
+1263 LGPRRSSRGTLPHPSM
-1274 VAMVD
+1274 AE
-1279 VGSGEP
+1279 VGG
-1285 GNGNGIGIVTA
+1285 
-1296 TNVTTGN
+1296 
-1303 TTSNGKQQRSR
+1303 RF
-1314 VLLGVNQAQAQTMS
+1314 LLGVHSGASQQTMN

-1355 SVK
+1355 SAK

>member
-74 TKDEHKQQIE
+74 TKEEHKQQIE
-84 KSLLSKMELK
+84 KSLSNKMELK

-147 DSVFALTAA
+147 DSAA
-156 LLGARFRAGSNAGML
+156 LLGARFRAGSNAGIL

-179 GGPANGDGGDA
+179 GGPSSGDGGDTDT
-190 EAGEGNN
+190 GEGNN

-431 ESNIGWLQL
+431 ESNIVLFTGWLQL

-756 DGDCAGEQDK
+756 EADCNGEQDK
-766 ENGNGGGA
+766 ETPAAVGGI
-774 GGAGAA
+774 
-780 AGGPMSASPSP
+780 AGGPLATSASPSP
-791 HHSISRSPLLGM
+791 HHSITRSPLLGM
-803 SSPRHQR
+803 NSPRHQR

-821 RETNKRQ
+821 RDTNKRQ

-833 ANSLD
+833 ASSLD
-838 RGSFEEVEP
+838 RNSFEEVEP
-847 LAEEEGSGGG
+847 PIEEESG

-877 QLSVEVRNAISALQE
+877 QLSAEVRNAISALQE
-892 MTYSSSAAMN
+892 MTYSSAAMS

-923 GQRLGLAAGCDVP
+923 ARAGLGLAGGDVP
-936 LMDGNLAMAASEAA
+936 LMGGTLAMGMVNEAA
-950 AMQRCL
+950 ALQRSS

-966 MQLQPSIA
+966 MQLPPMA
-974 TVTAPSSKAASPA
+974 TATSSKAASPA
-987 SVEATTKTSRSCQT
+987 SVEPATPKTSRSCQT

-1038 LQQKQTLQISPL
+1038 LQQKQVLQISPL

-1055 CVSPLAVEPSLSSS
+1055 CVSPLATEPSLSSS
-1069 KERLL
+1069 KERLPPPPA
-1074 GTQAPTAGR
+1074 TGR
-1083 VYPPLDDENSND
+1083 IYPPLDDENSND

-1112 TDALLSTEE
+1112 TDALLTPEE
-1121 QALVGQEQQ
+1121 PPAGQELLQEQQ
-1130 QLHEQQQQQL
+1130 QLQP
-1140 LQQQQQQQQ
+1140 QQQQQ
-1149 QPQRSKRSMRR
+1149 QPQQQQQLHRSKRGMRR

-1174 SSSNCLV
+1174 SGSNCLV

-1190 TNASVHCSNSTHS
+1190 TNASVHCSNSSHS

-1212 KLQHSRSGEYRRLSE
+1212 KLQNSRSGEYRRLSE
-1227 ANAEYSPPAKLP
+1227 ANAEYSPPAKIP
-1239 LAMPMTVA
+1239 VPVPAASVA
-1247 AAVGY
+1247 SY
-1252 GQDDEEESVEL
+1252 GLDEEESIEL
-1263 LGPRRGSRSSS
+1263 LGPRRGSRS
-1274 VAMVD
+1274 A
-1279 VGSGEP
+1279 
-1285 GNGNGIGIVTA
+1285 I
-1296 TNVTTGN
+1296 
-1303 TTSNGKQQRSR
+1303 RF
-1314 VLLGVNQAQAQTMS
+1314 LLGVNQSQAQGQSLGHTMN

-1355 SVK
+1355 NAK

>member
-1 MPARKGLLA
+1 MEPRRRAHNAMALPRPKPRFKRRTGPTIPMPARKGLLA

-74 TKDEHKQQIE
+74 TKEEHKQQIE
-84 KSLLSKMELK
+84 KSLSSKMELK

-179 GGPANGDGGDA
+179 GGPASSDGDT

-718 DIQHDLTFNLREGYE
+718 DIQHDLTCNLREGYE
-733 NQESDIG
+733 NQDSDIG
-740 PTFPLPSISED
+740 PSFPLPSISED

-756 DGDCAGEQDK
+756 EAEEAGKGEK
-766 ENGNGGGA
+766 ENGGTA
-774 GGAGAA
+774 PPAGA
-780 AGGPMSASPSP
+780 SPLHNLSNSP
-791 HHSISRSPLLGM
+791 LHATRSPLLG
-803 SSPRHQR
+803 SLGSPRNQR

-821 RETNKRQ
+821 RETNKRH
-828 RPLNM
+828 RTLN
-833 ANSLD
+833 AACSLD
-838 RGSFEEVEP
+838 RGSFEEADP
-847 LAEEEGSGGG
+847 LEEEQQSAG

-877 QLSVEVRNAISALQE
+877 QLSAEVRNAISALQE
-892 MTYSSSAAMN
+892 MTFTSNAMT
-902 SHGSLKFP
+902 SHSSLKFP

-923 GQRLGLAAGCDVP
+923 TRSGDAVDHGLMGGVLGTAE
-936 LMDGNLAMAASEAA
+936 MA
-950 AMQRCL
+950 AMQRSS
-956 SHPPEVWGRE
+956 SHPPEVWGRDV
-966 MQLQPSIA
+966 QLPTSN
-974 TVTAPSSKAASPA
+974 TGSSKAPSP
-987 SVEATTKTSRSCQT
+987 VEPKKIMTSRSSQT

-1032 KNEIEL
+1032 KNEMDL

-1055 CVSPLAVEPSLSSS
+1055 CVSPADPNLASS
-1069 KERLL
+1069 KERLI
-1074 GTQAPTAGR
+1074 TSSAVPTPGR
-1083 VYPPLDDENSND
+1083 IYPPLDDENSND

-1105 HQSCCKS
+1105 HHSCCKS
-1112 TDALLSTEE
+1112 TDALLSPEE
-1121 QALVGQEQQ
+1121 QPQVSLLPAQEGTPPPS
-1130 QLHEQQQQQL
+1130 
-1140 LQQQQQQQQ
+1140 
-1149 QPQRSKRSMRR
+1149 QPVQEVRSSSKRSIRK
-1160 SGSGGSNSSLSSSS
+1160 STSGSNSSLSNTS
-1174 SSSNCLV
+1174 SSSNSCLV

-1190 TNASVHCSNSTHS
+1190 TNASVHCSNSSQS
-1203 VANTRRASW
+1203 VASVATTRRASW

-1227 ANAEYSPPAKLP
+1227 ATAEYSPPAKTPLP
-1239 LAMPMTVA
+1239 VA
-1247 AAVGY
+1247 GVSY
-1252 GQDDEEESVEL
+1252 DEEESVEL
-1263 LGPRRGSRSSS
+1263 LGPRRNSR
-1274 VAMVD
+1274 
-1279 VGSGEP
+1279 P
-1285 GNGNGIGIVTA
+1285 I
-1296 TNVTTGN
+1296 
-1303 TTSNGKQQRSR
+1303 
-1314 VLLGVNQAQAQTMS
+1314 LLGVNQNQGQGQAMN

-1355 SVK
+1355 SGK

>member
-74 TKDEHKQQIE
+74 TKEEHKQQIE
-84 KSLLSKMELK
+84 KSLSNKMELK

-179 GGPANGDGGDA
+179 GGPPANDGDA

-269 GIWDWV
+269 GVWDWV

-296 DRQTMVSDVIVEALF
+296 DRQPMVSDVIVEALF

-733 NQESDIG
+733 NQDSDIG
-740 PTFPLPSISED
+740 PSFPLPSISED

-756 DGDCAGEQDK
+756 DAEEHSKGDKD
-766 ENGNGGGA
+766 NGA
-774 GGAGAA
+774 GPASG
-780 AGGPMSASPSP
+780 ASPLHNLSNSP
-791 HHSISRSPLLGM
+791 LHGTRSPLLGM
-803 SSPRHQR
+803 GMGSPRNQR

-821 RETNKRQ
+821 RETNKRH
-828 RPLNM
+828 RTPLN
-833 ANSLD
+833 AACSLD
-838 RGSFEEVEP
+838 RGSFEEPEP
-847 LAEEEGSGGG
+847 LEEEQLAGG

-877 QLSVEVRNAISALQE
+877 QLSAEVRNAITALQE
-892 MTYSSSAAMN
+892 MTFSSNAMA
-902 SHGSLKFP
+902 SHSSLKFP
-910 PARSIPNISGVAA
+910 PARSIPNISGVTAA
-923 GQRLGLAAGCDVP
+923 RAGDSVVDGLIGGHLGGIMGAAEITGI
-936 LMDGNLAMAASEAA
+936 
-950 AMQRCL
+950 QRCS
-956 SHPPEVWGRE
+956 SHPPEVWGRDV
-966 MQLQPSIA
+966 QLPPSNPA
-974 TVTAPSSKAASPA
+974 TSKAASP
-987 SVEATTKTSRSCQT
+987 VECNKSTASRSCQT

-1019 RLVLGLLGIEPAI
+1019 RLVLGLLGIEPTI
-1032 KNEIEL
+1032 KNEMEL

-1055 CVSPLAVEPSLSSS
+1055 CASPADPGMASS
-1069 KERLL
+1069 KERLI
-1074 GTQAPTAGR
+1074 GSTQTPPSGR
-1083 VYPPLDDENSND
+1083 IYPPLDDENSND
-1095 FRWTMKHSAS
+1095 FMWTIKHSES
-1105 HQSCCKS
+1105 HHSCCKS
-1112 TDALLSTEE
+1112 TDALLSPEDHPGLTVPQEVAHHSA
-1121 QALVGQEQQ
+1121 QPAGQE
-1130 QLHEQQQQQL
+1130 
-1140 LQQQQQQQQ
+1140 
-1149 QPQRSKRSMRR
+1149 PRSKRSCRR
-1160 SGSGGSNSSLSSSS
+1160 STSGSNSSLSSSS
-1174 SSSNCLV
+1174 SSSNSCLV

-1190 TNASVHCSNSTHS
+1190 TNASVHCSHSTQS
-1203 VANTRRASW
+1203 VASAATTRRASW

-1227 ANAEYSPPAKLP
+1227 ATAEYSPPAKTP
-1239 LAMPMTVA
+1239 APVA
-1247 AAVGY
+1247 GITY
-1252 GQDDEEESVEL
+1252 GGDEEESVEL
-1263 LGPRRGSRSSS
+1263 LGPRRSSR
-1274 VAMVD
+1274 
-1279 VGSGEP
+1279 P
-1285 GNGNGIGIVTA
+1285 
-1296 TNVTTGN
+1296 
-1303 TTSNGKQQRSR
+1303 
-1314 VLLGVNQAQAQTMS
+1314 VLLGVSQNQGQGQAMN

-1355 SVK
+1355 SSK